1 MKVEAAFISMAHT
14 LRPHGLESTQLLCP
28 WDSPCQSTG
37 VGAISSSRLPLWLSW
52 WRICLQ
58 CRRPGFNPW
67 VGKIP
72 WRRERLPTPVVW
84 HGEFKKSDTTERL
97 SLSLSSSS
105 GSSRFRNQTHVSWV
119 LTPTLQA
126 DSSLLSYW
134 GNPHTYICMYL
145 FFFKLFSHLLQH
157 IAQSSCWL
165 CILSSS
171 LLTLITGFS
180 RQKRSLKTHSLPFNI
195 ILPRMWVLELLNV
208 LFSLPSRG
216 HQFTEPS
223 NISVASFVPCLP
235 PSGYYHIWQDGV
247 QFHLKWW
254 N

>member
-1 MKVEAAFISMAHT
+1 MGFSMPEYWSGCHFLLQASLVAQLVKNLSAMQET
-14 LRPHGLESTQLLCP
+14 WIQSLGWEDPLEKGKATH
-28 WDSPCQSTG
+28 
-37 VGAISSSRLPLWLSW
+37 SSSLARRIQKVRHNWATFTFAFLLQWIFPIQESNPCLLSLDAYIAG
-52 WRICLQ
+52 RFL
-58 CRRPGFNPW
+58 
-67 VGKIP
+67 
-72 WRRERLPTPVVW
+72 
-84 HGEFKKSDTTERL
+84 TTE
-97 SLSLSSSS
+97 
-105 GSSRFRNQTHVSWV
+105 
-119 LTPTLQA
+119 
-126 DSSLLSYW
+126 LLRK
-134 GNPHTYICMYL
+134 PPYICMYL